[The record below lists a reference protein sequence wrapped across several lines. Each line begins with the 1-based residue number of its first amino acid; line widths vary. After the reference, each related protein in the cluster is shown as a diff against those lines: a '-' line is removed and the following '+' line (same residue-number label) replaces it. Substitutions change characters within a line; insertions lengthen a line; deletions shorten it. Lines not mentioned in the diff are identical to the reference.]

1 MKVDGRPPRDPFDR
15 AWEHQG
21 EPSVRRHW
29 MLVEVDNPT
38 RLRGVLVAEKEFD
51 ADVRRARAFRQ
62 LELESKRAQALRCDR
77 QELGEVSAR
86 NIRIEAFCVGRD
98 HRLDAE
104 FLSDEPNPGLLNVAL
119 EFREPEMKTLI
130 FLAQRRHRERLL
142 GAISGSRAEK
152 PRHGADD
159 LERQVA
165 SRIRAGEIEDRGIG
179 ENREKSLVAF
189 QSVRRATLR
198 SIAQAM
204 PKKNGVYS
212 SEFSTHSFKINSP
225 PRSTSNEKTPIEGIW
240 FAISAHMSNS
250 GFGTAIDNIY
260 FP

>member
-1 MKVDGRPPRDPFDR
+1 M
-15 AWEHQG
+15 
-21 EPSVRRHW
+21 
-29 MLVEVDNPT
+29 
-38 RLRGVLVAEKEFD
+38 
-51 ADVRRARAFRQ
+51 
-62 LELESKRAQALRCDR
+62 
-77 QELGEVSAR
+77 SAR
-86 NIRIEAFCVGRD
+86 NIRMEVFCVGGD

-130 FLAQRRHRERLL
+130 FLAQRDIASACSAPYRAAGPKNRDMAPMILNARSLL
-142 GAISGSRAEK
+142 ESEPARSKTEALEKIEKNLLSLFRAL
-152 PRHGADD
+152 A
-159 LERQVA
+159 
-165 SRIRAGEIEDRGIG
+165 
-179 ENREKSLVAF
+179 
-189 QSVRRATLR
+189 RATLR